1 MLKPYF
7 KSMLYIILSLA
18 LTAPAGAQ
26 DELNVYSARKEAL
39 IKPLL
44 DQFAEQQNVTVNLV
58 TSKADALIQR
68 LVSEGENTPA
78 DVLITVDAGRL
89 HRAKV
94 ADLLQPVTDA
104 AILESVPQQYRDPQG
119 YWLGLSVRARAFVF
133 HNEKV
138 KAEQLSSYEDL
149 TDANWRERICIRS
162 SNNIYNQSLVASLI
176 AHHGVETTQQ
186 WADAFVKN
194 FARKPQGGDRDQ
206 IKAVAAGQCDLA
218 VVNTYY
224 LGKMLTGSEEEQSAA
239 SMVSVFWPN
248 QGDRGVHVNISG
260 IGITAHAKH
269 VELATKLIEF
279 LLTEQAQQ
287 WYGNVNMEYPLHDNI
302 DTNDILKQWGPFK
315 ADALNLDTLGELNA
329 QAVQL
334 MDRAHWR

>member
-1 MLKPYF
+1 MKPYF
-7 KSMLYIILSLA
+7 KSILYIILCITVSVPLS
-18 LTAPAGAQ
+18 AQ
-26 DELNVYSARKEAL
+26 EELNVYSARKEAY

-44 DQFAEQQNVTVNLV
+44 DQFAAEQNVTVNLV

-68 LVSEGENTPA
+68 LINEGENTPA
-78 DVLITVDAGRL
+78 DILITVDAGRL
-89 HRAKV
+89 HRAKAAGV
-94 ADLLQPVTDA
+94 LQ
-104 AILESVPQQYRDPQG
+104 AINNDTILQSVPAQYRDPQG
-119 YWLGLSVRARAFVF
+119 YWLGLSVRARTIVF

-138 KAEQLSSYEDL
+138 TPDQLSSYEDL
-149 TDANWRERICIRS
+149 SASQWRERICIRS

-176 AHHGVETTQQ
+176 AHHGVDATQQ
-186 WADAFVKN
+186 WAEEFVKN

-224 LGKMLTGSEEEQSAA
+224 LGKMLTGSEEEQAA
-239 SMVSVFWPN
+239 AAKVSLFWPN
-248 QGDRGVHVNISG
+248 QNDRGVHVNISG

-269 VELATKLIEF
+269 TELATKLIEF

-287 WYGNVNMEYPLHDNI
+287 WYGNVNLEYPLHENI
-302 DTNDILKQWGPFK
+302 ETNDILTAWGSFK
-315 ADALNLDTLGELNA
+315 ADELNLDKLGELNA